1 MAKKAEVSKKSF
13 KSIQNHEKI
22 TEFFLP
28 SLLVYCRNEIEG
40 LGEEFN
46 FRFFDVGQALM
57 NRKINASS
65 LSKKGFGNDQIVE
78 CWGNGP
84 DGLKFESRFESG
96 NLSMAAKVSENEF
109 NLLLQNDV
117 NTTGNTQWFFF
128 RVTGARAGQKVK
140 FNILNLYKT
149 RSLFK
154 EGMQIS
160 LYSARNFENN
170 KEGWFK
176 SGQDISYTMN
186 SFIRPNGKPHY
197 TLSFTHE
204 FVFDDDSV
212 YFSYSVPYTYSNL
225 LSLLDSFE
233 KDSEVSKF
241 LLRAPLC
248 RTIGGNIV
256 YLLTITSP
264 STRED
269 LKNRLNIFISARI
282 HPGETVS
289 SHIMHGFLKF
299 ITGNNEEAHALR
311 KKFIFKVVPMLNP
324 DGVVNGNNRCSLLGV
339 DLNRRWKK
347 PNLMIH
353 PEIFCYKKLIENTY
367 KKSQIGLICDFHG
380 HSIKHNIF
388 AYGCNHLNS
397 PHLCKA
403 FPYLLSHNS
412 DFFSFPDCSFSISS
426 SKSRTLRVVMF
437 RELGINNTFTVEASF
452 CGNNFGKYKNFQ
464 LSIKMLQKFGT
475 DFAKC
480 LLSLEDC
487 LNLPVNFFDF
497 QQQQSLKE
505 LSQASKSLHQPS
517 KPDPAPSLQ
526 TKLQDLARNEKILR
540 TGESSSSGSD
550 SGESD
555 DNLNDQDFLK
565 SFRKARKVHQV
576 VQSSKNLV
584 TSRCK
589 NCGKLDYPG
598 HVCVIL
604 FRNSKIKAF
613 RKSVLASVEDSEVK
627 GESKK
632 YKVSR
637 SQMRLSESPSR
648 PLIKE
653 SISKGKLVDS
663 TPKLN
668 IGESPSKSRLN
679 DSTLRA
685 GYLVKVRSESV
696 YKSTINRRNSTIG
709 KTRDASPV
717 LEPHLYQAYSE
728 NKVKVH
734 DFHYFDKQS
743 EVKGLKSVANIKGV
757 HLLGIIEGI
766 QCKLQKFSKNK
777 MKAK

>member
-1 MAKKAEVSKKSF
+1 MVYSKYDIESF
-13 KSIQNHEKI
+13 S
-22 TEFFLP
+22 
-28 SLLVYCRNEIEG
+28 
-40 LGEEFN
+40 EEFN
-46 FRFFDVGQALM
+46 FRFFDVGQALI
-57 NRKINASS
+57 NRKMNISS
-65 LSKKGFGNDQIVE
+65 LNKKGFGNDRVVE
-78 CWGNGP
+78 NSDNGA

-96 NLSMAAKVSENEF
+96 NLSMAAKVSDSEF

-128 RVTGARAGQKVK
+128 RVTGMKAGQKVK

-149 RSLFK
+149 RSLFN

-160 LYSARNFENN
+160 VYSSKNFETN

-176 SGQDISYTMN
+176 SCKDITYTMN
-186 SFIRPNGKPHY
+186 SFTRPNGKPYY
-197 TLSFTHE
+197 TLSFSYE
-204 FVFDDDSV
+204 FIYDDDSV

-233 KDSEVSKF
+233 KDSEISKF
-241 LLRAPLC
+241 LLRVPLC
-248 RTIGGNIV
+248 RTLGGNIV

-299 ITGNNEEAHALR
+299 ITGNTEEAHMLR

-367 KKSQIGLICDFHG
+367 KKSQIGLIGDFHG
-380 HSIKHNIF
+380 HSMKHNIF
-388 AYGCNHLNS
+388 AYGCNHLDS
-397 PHLCKA
+397 PHICKA
-403 FPYLLSHNS
+403 FPYLLSHQS
-412 DFFSFPDCSFSISS
+412 DFFSFPDCNFSISS

-437 RELGINNTFTVEASF
+437 KELGINNTFTVEASF

-464 LSIKMLQKFGT
+464 LSIKMLQKFGC

-487 LNLPVNFFDF
+487 LNLPINFFDF
-497 QQQQSLKE
+497 QQQSLKD
-505 LSQASKSLHQPS
+505 LSQPINKSIKQSSTPILH
-517 KPDPAPSLQ
+517 K
-526 TKLQDLARNEKILR
+526 KLQDLARNEKILR

-550 SGESD
+550 SGASD
-555 DNLNDQDFLK
+555 DNLNDQVFLK
-565 SFRKARKVHQV
+565 TLRKARKAQQV
-576 VQSSKNLV
+576 AQSSKNLV

-589 NCGKLDYPG
+589 NCGKLEYPG

-613 RKSVLASVEDSEVK
+613 RKSVLASGQDSEPK
-627 GESKK
+627 SESRK

-637 SQMRLSESPSR
+637 SQMKLSESPSR

-653 SISKGKLVDS
+653 SISKVKLTDS

-668 IGESPSKSRLN
+668 LLESPSKSRLN
-679 DSTLRA
+679 DSTLRS
-685 GYLVKVRSESV
+685 GHIVKVRSESV

-709 KTRDASPV
+709 KTRDVSPV

-728 NKVKVH
+728 NKVKVN
-734 DFHYFDKQS
+734 DFHYFDKHS
-743 EVKGLKSVANIKGV
+743 EVKGLRSVPNIKGV

-777 MKAK
+777 IKAK